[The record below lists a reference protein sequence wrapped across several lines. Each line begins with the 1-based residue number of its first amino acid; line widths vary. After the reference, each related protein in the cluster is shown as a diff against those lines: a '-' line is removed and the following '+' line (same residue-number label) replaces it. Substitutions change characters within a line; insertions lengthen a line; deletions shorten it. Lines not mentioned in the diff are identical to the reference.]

1 MTRLCILAARARLA
15 NLEKKEQVVEVQN
28 VDGVELLRRVNE
40 KAAMLIKSGN
50 VEKIMKFLEV

>member
-1 MTRLCILAARARLA
+1 M
-15 NLEKKEQVVEVQN
+15 EVQN

>member
-1 MTRLCILAARARLA
+1 MTRLCILAARTRLA